1 MWPKKLPTHSMTS
14 DTKSP
19 ASRVQFAET
28 PAEKFTIGVISLNNL
43 PALNALTLEMFQA
56 IEHRLLD
63 WCLRDDI
70 ACVVVHSPSERAF
83 CAGGDVKAL
92 VTALTREPGL
102 QAAANFFTSEYFVD
116 YLIHRYPKP
125 VLCWADG
132 VTMGGG
138 VGIMN
143 GASCRIVT
151 ERTLMAMP
159 EISIGLFPD
168 VGGTYFL
175 NRLAEGVG
183 LFIGLTS
190 ARLTGADAVA
200 IGLADI
206 LIVAAAKQE
215 VFDGLARLDWSI
227 DSERNRQLLRRH
239 LQTFADSTATTGAPI
254 LERLTMIQSL
264 MRKPSIE
271 AIDDALRAWQ
281 GEDEWMK
288 NCLANYFSGSP
299 TSARAI
305 FKQLTEGRH
314 LSLKQVFLR
323 EWNTALN
330 FCSRSDFREGVRARL
345 IDKDQ
350 NPKWDPPTLSAVTD
364 HEVAR
369 LFSSAHGQPPDLLRK
384 FDGARAKIAG
394 L

>member
-1 MWPKKLPTHSMTS
+1 MTTN
-14 DTKSP
+14 TKSP
-19 ASRVQFAET
+19 VSSVQFAET
-28 PAEKFTIGVISLNNL
+28 PAEKFTIGVISLDNL
-43 PALNALTLEMFQA
+43 PTLNALTLEMFQA
-56 IEHRLLD
+56 IELQLLD
-63 WCLRDDI
+63 WYLRDDI
-70 ACVVVHSPSERAF
+70 ACLVLHSSSDRAF

-143 GASCRIVT
+143 GASSRIVT

-200 IGLADI
+200 IGLADT
-206 LIVAAAKQE
+206 LIAAAAKQE

-227 DSERNRQLLRRH
+227 DSARNGELLRRH
-239 LQTFADSTATTGAPI
+239 LHTFAEATATASAPI
-254 LERLTMIQSL
+254 IARLTTIQSL

-281 GEDEWMK
+281 GKDEWMR
-288 NCLANYFSGSP
+288 NCLTNYFSGSP
-299 TSARAI
+299 TSAKAI
-305 FKQLTEGRH
+305 FKQLTEGKH

-323 EWNTALN
+323 EWDTALN
-330 FCSRSDFREGVRARL
+330 FCSRSEFREGVRARL

-350 NPKWDPPTLSAVTD
+350 KPQWNPPTLSAVSD
-364 HEVAR
+364 GEVER
-369 LFSSAHGQPPDLLRK
+369 LLSSAHGQPPQLLHK
-384 FDGARAKIAG
+384 FDGVQAKIAG
-394 L
+394 F